1 MFHSMQMYLD
11 RFGYLDPAVKNPTS
25 GALMSIDALNKAI
38 TEFQAFA
45 GLKQTGSFDK
55 FVKKKKL

>member
-1 MFHSMQMYLD
+1 MQMYLD

-45 GLKQTGSFDK
+45 GLKQTGS
-55 FVKKKKL
+55 LINL